1 MIGNW
6 FTDKN
11 DLPGFEYTGSLP
23 YSAVCKDGTP
33 VKLPEDPWFLMGNYQ
48 LTLFAHVSGI
58 FELIT
63 GQRSWGRLNMGSKP
77 NTGVNLS
84 SVKVD
89 VKSYSLAGL
98 SSAAANPDL
107 CKRKFG
113 CGYAQY
119 DYDLDGI
126 SVSRK
131 INIKPSFEIDGGQP
145 AFVLSLTLKNLRE
158 NGVPAKIELSEIMGV
173 HYSEIQYQFASEE
186 AQKIKFDYEVFEGSD
201 TGDGNS
207 SGSTKLPFALYKI
220 TGKSNDPLLV
230 CDRDAM
236 SMYDAFPPS
245 VFMASLSKDFHVTAQ
260 EGTDDLKH
268 SLQASATF
276 TLKAGEEKTLNLI
289 IGFIPDE
296 KYSVSSIVKDLIS
309 DTGLVQGGPDPKD
322 APPEID
328 FSSDWKKV
336 LPSFSEEADPTMRRE
351 LIWHA
356 YSLEAMA
363 TYSSYYHETK
373 IPQGTIYDYNWGK
386 HASARD
392 NLQHAL
398 PCVYYNPKLAKS
410 TLRYLMER
418 TTSFGEVK
426 LIEYGN
432 GYAEHEGYFTSDQQL
447 FMFLLLSEYLR
458 VTGDYDFLKEELEPF
473 PCDGSG
479 KKVTVLHMVEKLF
492 AFLRDTIGVGPHGL
506 VRLYNSDWN
515 DTIYYIEKV
524 PYLTVVRGGESHMN
538 SAMVCSIFQTLIPQ
552 LKKGGAAQKLT
563 ESMEVYRSSIFQ
575 AYIKD
580 CEGLAF
586 PRRMYFAGKPY
597 GEENMFLEPM
607 GYTLQ
612 MKDYPLEGKK
622 ILYKEMQKRLYQGEK
637 LGARQQQTPQFDSPD
652 YDKGSRENG
661 GFWWALN
668 APVIC
673 GLASWDKAEARRL
686 LQNMTLSHMS
696 ECFPDYWCCYWDAS
710 DNVESSLIPQEGLS
724 DQSFTYSDV
733 PHCCAHPH
741 AWILYCWYYLR

>member
-33 VKLPEDPWFLMGNYQ
+33 VKLPED
-48 LTLFAHVSGI
+48 
-58 FELIT
+58 
-63 GQRSWGRLNMGSKP
+63 
-77 NTGVNLS
+77 
-84 SVKVD
+84 
-89 VKSYSLAGL
+89 
-98 SSAAANPDL
+98 L

-126 SVSRK
+126 TVSRK

-145 AFVLSLTLKNLRE
+145 AFVLSLTLKNHRE

-186 AQKIKFDYEVFEGSD
+186 AQKIKFNYEVFEGSD

-207 SGSTKLPFALYKI
+207 
-220 TGKSNDPLLV
+220 
-230 CDRDAM
+230 
-236 SMYDAFPPS
+236 
-245 VFMASLSKDFHVTAQ
+245 
-260 EGTDDLKH
+260 
-268 SLQASATF
+268 
-276 TLKAGEEKTLNLI
+276 
-289 IGFIPDE
+289 DE

-309 DTGLVQGGPDPKD
+309 DTGLVQGGPAPKD

-426 LIEYGN
+426 LIEYEN

-458 VTGDYDFLKEELEPF
+458 VTGDYDFLKEEQEPF

-563 ESMEVYRSSIFQ
+563 E
-575 AYIKD
+575 
-580 CEGLAF
+580 
-586 PRRMYFAGKPY
+586 
-597 GEENMFLEPM
+597 NMFLEPM

-622 ILYKEMQKRLYQGEK
+622 VLYKEMQKRLYQGEK

-710 DNVESSLIPQEGLS
+710 NNVESSLIPQEGLS

-741 AWILYCWYYLR
+741 AWILYCWYYLK

>member
-77 NTGVNLS
+77 NTGVHLS
-84 SVKVD
+84 SLKVD
-89 VKSYSLAGL
+89 GKSYSLTGL

-126 SVSRK
+126 TVSRK

-145 AFVLSLTLKNLRE
+145 AFVLSLTLKNHRE

-186 AQKIKFDYEVFEGSD
+186 AQKIKFNYEVFEGSD

-207 SGSTKLPFALYKI
+207 
-220 TGKSNDPLLV
+220 
-230 CDRDAM
+230 
-236 SMYDAFPPS
+236 
-245 VFMASLSKDFHVTAQ
+245 
-260 EGTDDLKH
+260 
-268 SLQASATF
+268 
-276 TLKAGEEKTLNLI
+276 
-289 IGFIPDE
+289 DE

-309 DTGLVQGGPDPKD
+309 DTGLVQGGP
-322 APPEID
+322 D

-426 LIEYGN
+426 LIEYEN

-458 VTGDYDFLKEELEPF
+458 VTGDYDFLKEEQEPF

-492 AFLRDTIGVGPHGL
+492 TFLRDTIGVGSHGL

-563 ESMEVYRSSIFQ
+563 
-575 AYIKD
+575 
-580 CEGLAF
+580 
-586 PRRMYFAGKPY
+586 
-597 GEENMFLEPM
+597 ENMFLEPM

-710 DNVESSLIPQEGLS
+710 NNVESSLIPQEGLS

-741 AWILYCWYYLR
+741 AWILYCWYYLK